1 MSESAIPTQ
10 MQWKF
15 KELRKVLKE
24 TVKMTPST
32 GQTTMMPGNKIIVD
46 IPYNSLCDWSTFTM
60 SYNGQTT
67 HNGGVDGGP
76 AEYVQTRF
84 FPRNTASIIQNLEL
98 KINGVSRF
106 NVPDYNFV
114 YNILYDYTQGGDA
127 LKRRQTGG
135 ENADPSNKH
144 YIVGNDI
151 IERRGYS
158 LSPFNGAAAG
168 INPVLVGNNDV
179 ALDRQR
185 YQIRSWIGPLG
196 GNCSTNIIDSN
207 ILGIVS
213 VELTLAPSSCLMLG
227 IPTVAGGVAV
237 NANIVTKAALN
248 RAQIGAPIA
257 ALPGGTFIPAQNI
270 GYSLDNVEFSIV
282 RYHMPAEWYN
292 AEASVLSSGHTYKL
306 YYPNYSVI
314 TGNPAICNNKAGTH
328 RFSIST
334 KSLDYVIGTFRIPNY
349 DTPGQVL
356 NTVFATQVNLE
367 EGNYNSTAEN
377 QIAAGCRRVFNQSK
391 YFAHN
396 GDSITQCRWKVGH
409 TEFPPQTLD
418 EQFNSLLQHFN
429 SHQDTIS
436 GMYPGINSLGAF
448 RECFYAHVLSLN
460 IPGENDMYTV
470 SGLDTQETPAVIEWR
485 VESSEYTI
493 PAAGLNPLH
502 VANGTCTPYL
512 IAAYNSHL
520 EIKAGR
526 VVSTVS

>member
-15 KELRKVLKE
+15 KQLRKVLKE

-32 GQTTMMPGNKIIVD
+32 GQTTMLPGNRIIVD

-60 SYNGQTT
+60 SYQGQTN
-67 HNGGVDGGP
+67 HAGGVATGP
-76 AEYVQTRF
+76 AEYVRTRF

-135 ENADPSNKH
+135 ENADPSNKQ

-158 LSPFNGAAAG
+158 IAPLNAAG
-168 INPVLVGNNDV
+168 GGGVPAILVGNDDL
-179 ALDRQR
+179 ARDRQK
-185 YQIRSWIGPLG
+185 YKIRSWIGPLG

-213 VELTLAPSSCLMLG
+213 VEIVLAPSSCLILG
-227 IPTVAGGVAV
+227 IPTVAGGVTA
-237 NANIVTKAALN
+237 ANNLPGRTEVGRAA
-248 RAQIGAPIA
+248 IGADIA
-257 ALPGGTFIPAQNI
+257 ALGAGLSVAAENI

-282 RYHMPAEWYN
+282 RYHMPAEWYTGEAN
-292 AEASVLSSGHTYKL
+292 ALASGATYKL
-306 YYPNYSVI
+306 WYPNYSVI
-314 TGNPAICNNKAGTH
+314 TGNPTLCTNKAGTH

-334 KSLDYVIGTFRIPNY
+334 KSLDYVIGTFRLPTY
-349 DTPGQVL
+349 DTPDLPL
-356 NTVFATQVNLE
+356 NTKTSFQNNLE
-367 EGNYNSTAEN
+367 VGIGYGTAEN
-377 QIAAGCRRVFNQSK
+377 QIAAGVRRCYNQSK

-396 GDSITQCRWKVGH
+396 GDSITQCRWKAGF
-409 TEFPPQTLD
+409 TEFPPQTID

-429 SHQDTIS
+429 CHQDTIS

-485 VESSEYTI
+485 VESSPYAATDI
-493 PAAGLNPLH
+493 TPAGLN
-502 VANGTCTPYL
+502 CTPYL

-520 EIKAGR
+520 EIKAGHI
-526 VVSTVS
+526 VSTVS

>member
-15 KELRKVLKE
+15 KELRNFLKE

-32 GQTTMMPGNKIIVD
+32 GQTTMLPGNRIIVD
-46 IPYNSLCDWSTFTM
+46 LPYNSLCDWSTFTM
-60 SYNGQTT
+60 SYTGQTN
-67 HNGGVDGGP
+67 HAGGVVTGP
-76 AEYVQTRF
+76 AEYTRTRF

-158 LSPFNGAAAG
+158 IAPLNAIAG
-168 INPVLVGNNDV
+168 GGVPAVLVGNDDL
-179 ALDRQR
+179 ARDRQR

-196 GNCSTNIIDSN
+196 GHCSTNIIDGN
-207 ILGIVS
+207 LLGIVS
-213 VELTLAPSSCLMLG
+213 VEITLAPSSCLMLG
-227 IPTVAGGVAV
+227 VPTIVGGVTAGNNTAARNEVGRGPIGVDILQLGAGLSVAGE
-237 NANIVTKAALN
+237 NIN
-248 RAQIGAPIA
+248 
-257 ALPGGTFIPAQNI
+257 
-270 GYSLDNVEFSIV
+270 YSLDNVEFSIV
-282 RYHMPAEWYN
+282 RYHMPAEWYA

-306 YYPNYSVI
+306 FYPNYSVI
-314 TGNPAICNNKAGTH
+314 TGNATPCVNKAGTH

-334 KSLDYVIGTFRIPNY
+334 KSLDYVIGTFRLPTY
-349 DTPGQVL
+349 DTPDLPLITKAASQ
-356 NTVFATQVNLE
+356 ASLE
-367 EGNYNSTAEN
+367 VGLSVATAEN
-377 QIAAGCRRVFNQSK
+377 QIAAGCKRVFNQSR

-396 GDSITQCRWKVGH
+396 GDSITQCRWKCGF

-418 EQFNSLLQHFN
+418 EQFNTLLQHFN
-429 SHQDTIS
+429 CHQDTVS
-436 GMYPGINSLGAF
+436 GMYPGINSIGAF
-448 RECFYAHVLSLN
+448 RECFYSHILSLN
-460 IPGENDMYTV
+460 VPGENEMYTV
-470 SGLDTQETPAVIEWR
+470 SGIDTNETPCVIEWR
-485 VESSEYTI
+485 VESSPYTPSDI
-493 PAAGLNPLH
+493 TPAGLN
-502 VANGTCTPYL
+502 CTPYL

-526 VVSTVS
+526 VVSTIS